1 MVCGDIHAAK
11 GANVTDVVPAWLK
24 PNSLPDDVSAALHG
38 QLVFV
43 TGANGFLGR
52 HVCASLHSIGAR
64 LLTPSSRE
72 LDLTHQER
80 VEQFIAT
87 HRPQHVVHLA
97 AACGGIGANVDNPG
111 RFLYENALMGLMLL
125 DACRRHDVTKFA
137 LISTTCAYP
146 KHARLPLTE
155 DQLWDGKPVGATGPY
170 GVAKRLLHEAIESYH
185 TQYGFDGIV
194 LVPANLYGPGDHF
207 QPDRSHVVPAMIR
220 RYVEAR
226 EQGQAFVLNWGTGKP
241 TREFLFVR
249 DAAEAIVL
257 ALARHH
263 DPTPVNIG
271 TGVETSI
278 KSLASDIAEL
288 SQYSGELQWDSSK
301 PDGQPRRYL
310 DVTRSKSFG
319 FTAGT
324 ALKDG
329 LRETIEWFEH
339 HPSR

>member
-1 MVCGDIHAAK
+1 MSIADLIRAIGRALNVDLTLQPGPLRAGGTPRRCPDVTKLEGLGYKAKNVTGCWTPRDRRMVCGDLHAAK

-24 PNSLPDDVSAALHG
+24 PNSLPDDVSEALHG

-72 LDLTHQER
+72 LDLTHQEQ

-146 KHARLPLTE
+146 KHARLPSLKINSGTVNPWE
-155 DQLWDGKPVGATGPY
+155 QPVRMA
-170 GVAKRLLHEAIESYH
+170 
-185 TQYGFDGIV
+185 
-194 LVPANLYGPGDHF
+194 
-207 QPDRSHVVPAMIR
+207 
-220 RYVEAR
+220 
-226 EQGQAFVLNWGTGKP
+226 
-241 TREFLFVR
+241 
-249 DAAEAIVL
+249 
-257 ALARHH
+257 
-263 DPTPVNIG
+263 
-271 TGVETSI
+271 
-278 KSLASDIAEL
+278 
-288 SQYSGELQWDSSK
+288 
-301 PDGQPRRYL
+301 
-310 DVTRSKSFG
+310 
-319 FTAGT
+319 
-324 ALKDG
+324 
-329 LRETIEWFEH
+329 
-339 HPSR
+339 